1 MALEAGARCQLN
13 LSSHRPQQAKT
24 LRSFTERL
32 EQIAS
37 MSEPI
42 ANMMKQNASMLHQ
55 NANMMKQNAST
66 LHQIANMMKQNAS
79 TLHHIGNTSAPIA
92 NLPQHFALLPGA
104 YLHLSTDLPRK
115 SGCFHKINSAHPE
128 HYGHDRKKKVPDL
141 PKKSGTF
148 STQTYY
154 FG

>member
-42 ANMMKQNASMLHQ
+42 
-55 NANMMKQNAST
+55 ANMMKQNAST